1 MSQYLIVVLV
11 GDGIGLEVM
20 QEVNKVLDVVEKK
33 FNIILNCM
41 VFFVGGYVIDIE
53 GEVFLLKIL
62 LGCEQ
67 VDVILFGSIGG
78 FKWDIL
84 FFE

>member
-1 MSQYLIVVLV
+1 MSQYNIVVFV

-20 QEVNKVLDVVEKK
+20 QEVNKVLDVIEQK
-33 FNIILNCM
+33 FVVLFNCI
-41 VFFVGGYVIDIE
+41 VYLVGGFVIDME
-53 GEVFLLKIL
+53 GEVLLVKIL

-67 VDVILFGSIGG
+67 VDVILFGFIGG

-84 FFE
+84 LLE